1 MSSTGFL
8 TRDIIPV
15 QTIEILAIIAV
26 VIVAA
31 GVAYKLME
39 WIRII
44 PKNFMREVR
53 SRLGY
58 GGIGSELAKEVVDR
72 VVANRG
78 LFNERWRRAVHLTMF
93 WGFIG
98 LAITTTWS
106 YIVNPHA
113 DYRPITE
120 PYRILGNVSGIV
132 LLFGSTVAIL
142 RILFSSRFRHAR
154 TLRDLLFLGSLW
166 TATITGFTTEYYREL
181 AYTGVIDPTALSINY
196 QLHFI
201 LAGILLVTAPFTSF
215 MHAITT
221 PLLRLYE
228 RLGNRLVPVLN
239 LRVMKSSADV
249 SFIQRFYEEHQLL
262 SSAKPVSSNPEAQ
275 PSQDKTN
282 DAESKDIQFFE
293 RVYKES

>member
-39 WIRII
+39 WRRII

-166 TATITGFTTEYYREL
+166 TTTITGFTTQYYREL
-181 AYTGVIDPTALSINY
+181 TYTGVIDPTALSINY

-201 LAGILLVTAPFTSF
+201 LTGILLVTAPFTSF

-249 SFIQRFYEEHQLL
+249 SFIQRLYEEQQLL